1 MGNFCYQIVTK
12 KTEKSTKSTIQEK
25 IKILPKYPSSELQQ
39 FLLNESFEISKI
51 KNDLYLSN
59 YEASQNYDLLSKLG
73 IEQILTVG
81 NDLKHCDCSFNQCDV
96 DCSFNQKFKLMH
108 ILIDDDETEDIFQ
121 YFDQTHAFL
130 KDKPTLVHC
139 YAGISRS
146 STIVIAHLMK
156 EYDMSY
162 FSAFKLCKEKRS
174 IICPNSGFQ
183 KQLQQYEESINKQ
196 KTLHCNHT

>member
-1 MGNFCYQIVTK
+1 MLLAHLKKWAELMEEYSQQLESEDKDNCSCRSGNICDDH
-12 KTEKSTKSTIQEK
+12 
-25 IKILPKYPSSELQQ
+25 LQDQ
-39 FLLNESFEISKI
+39 GISKI

-59 YEASQNYDLLSKLG
+59 YDASQKYELLSKLG

-81 NDLKHCDCSFNQCDV
+81 NDLKHCDCLFNQCDV
-96 DCSFNQKFKLMH
+96 DCSFDQKFKLMH

-146 STIVIAHLMK
+146 STIVIAYLMK
-156 EYDMSY
+156 EYDMTY
-162 FSAFKLCKEKRS
+162 CSAFKLCKEKRS
-174 IICPNSGFQ
+174 IICPNHGFRQ
-183 KQLQQYEESINKQ
+183 QLRQYEESINKQ
-196 KTLHCNHT
+196 KTLH